1 MGKMYSVR
9 AVAKEFGVTT
19 YTVRNWARDGKIKA
33 FKIPNNSDKAQWF
46 FAEEEINRLKSGESG
61 ESGESSNEKQ
71 G

>member
-33 FKIPNNSDKAQWF
+33 FKIPNNSDKAPWF
-46 FAEEEINRLKSGESG
+46 FTEEEINRLKSGESG
-61 ESGESSNEKQ
+61 VKNEKQ
-71 G
+71 EQA